1 LCATEFFNWKLVTPD
16 PIDIFKSPDGLGNA
30 LLIPFSGYQQVN
42 ALFPHYAISGVKVYP
57 DYKFSSLFAR
67 TTAVSAV
74 IIRGLTGTAFNDTL
88 STVNGLVLN
97 RIPGYNQYEGFNIF
111 YNVSLNY
118 YQDFILNKNY
128 WTLDIAPN
136 TEYNSYIM
144 GFTGSSNF
152 TSFLLP
158 FTGLQM
164 SGEYLSEVEN
174 MRPLSGQINQP
185 NLQLLNANEL
195 FQIFP
200 TPTPT
205 PTITVTPT
213 ITPTI
218 SLTPTITRTPTRTP
232 TITPTTTPT
241 ITLTP
246 SVTPTI
252 SITPT
257 ISRSFDPNAIYT
269 GTSTIYVRGIS
280 GTDPY
285 NPAPELSGSYSFISG
300 NTYFNNNTILDE
312 YKFYLSFNSNI
323 WPEGVPG
330 WEFNSTNDSGYF
342 QRAYYPWSDRSIIP
356 NTTGWLIG
364 EYGYGT
370 QTDYNYMVITKN

>member
-1 LCATEFFNWKLVTPD
+1 
-16 PIDIFKSPDGLGNA
+16 
-30 LLIPFSGYQQVN
+30 
-42 ALFPHYAISGVKVYP
+42 
-57 DYKFSSLFAR
+57 
-67 TTAVSAV
+67 
-74 IIRGLTGTAFNDTL
+74 
-88 STVNGLVLN
+88 
-97 RIPGYNQYEGFNIF
+97 
-111 YNVSLNY
+111 
-118 YQDFILNKNY
+118 
-128 WTLDIAPN
+128 
-136 TEYNSYIM
+136 
-144 GFTGSSNF
+144 
-152 TSFLLP
+152 
-158 FTGLQM
+158 M

-195 FQIFP
+195 FQVFP

-232 TITPTTTPT
+232 TITPSITPT

-280 GTDPY
+280 GTNPY
-285 NPAPELSGSYSFISG
+285 NPAPELSGSYSFIAG
-300 NTYFNNNTILDE
+300 FTYFNNNTILDE
-312 YKFYLSFNSNI
+312 YKFYLRFNNTI
-323 WPEGVPG
+323 PA
-330 WEFNSTNDSGYF
+330 WEFNAQSDSGDF
-342 QRAYYPWSDRSIIP
+342 QRAYYPWFDSSTIP
-356 NTTGWLIG
+356 NTIGWLIG
-364 EYGYGT
+364 VYGYGT